1 MKLGHYLTL
10 SLLALVFSLSLHKV
24 YDPDFWMHVAAGE
37 YLWKTHTVLHANMF
51 SFTYPQREWIDVY
64 WLYELVLSWFWQWG
78 QAAAVTAFRIVLVF
92 ALVTL
97 VFLGFRNRRPLLSA
111 SDAGVLLLAWLLLA
125 PRLTDRPELVSFVLF
140 AATLTL
146 VRRKRWW
153 WCLPLQLIW
162 ANVHGFF
169 CLGPITLALA
179 TASEWISGRRR
190 PAVEAFL
197 ASLASA
203 AVCVVS
209 PFGWRNW
216 LVLIRGSVTMQTLAG
231 EVEEL
236 ASPFHPVVRATNGSG
251 WLLIVFVVLAAIILM
266 ANYKSV
272 SAFDW
277 LVMAASLPLAFS
289 VQRSIP
295 VFVLASLPALLAV
308 TPRME
313 KPLAGAAVGC
323 LCLALAAGL
332 RIHGREFGV
341 GIASDQFPKQAVD
354 FLQSHTHGPL
364 RLFNAEF
371 GSGGYL
377 IARGLPVFIDGRL
390 EAYPTEFVRE
400 YLHALD
406 DDTAFRTMA
415 RDHAVTHALVVTTR
429 ADMRLFAQRLNSSPE
444 WKMLYADG
452 VAMVFERR
460 P

>member
-1 MKLGHYLTL
+1 
-10 SLLALVFSLSLHKV
+10 
-24 YDPDFWMHVAAGE
+24 
-37 YLWKTHTVLHANMF
+37 
-51 SFTYPQREWIDVY
+51 
-64 WLYELVLSWFWQWG
+64 LVLSWLWQWG
-78 QAAAVTAFRIVLVF
+78 RVAAVTASRMVLVF
-92 ALVTL
+92 ALAAL
-97 VFLGFRNRRPLLSA
+97 VFLGFRHRRQLPSA

-146 VRRKRWW
+146 VRKKLWW
-153 WCLPLQLIW
+153 WCLPLQWIW

-169 CLGPITLALA
+169 CLGPITLLLA
-179 TASEWISGRRR
+179 AASEWISGRRR
-190 PAVEAFL
+190 PAIEAVL
-197 ASLASA
+197 ASFAAA

-216 LVLIRGSVTMQTLAG
+216 LVLIRGTTTMQTLAG

-251 WLLIVFVVLAAIILM
+251 WLLIVFIALAIVILIVNHK
-266 ANYKSV
+266 AV
-272 SAFDW
+272 GTFDW
-277 LVMAASLPLAFS
+277 LVMAASLPLALT

-308 TPRME
+308 TPRIE
-313 KPLAGAAVGC
+313 KSLAGAAIVC

-354 FLQSHTHGPL
+354 FLQSHTHGPQ

-371 GSGGYL
+371 SSGGYL
-377 IARGLPVFIDGRL
+377 IERGLPVFIDGRL

-400 YLHALD
+400 YLRALD
-406 DDTAFRTMA
+406 DDAAFRKMA
-415 RDHAVTHALVVTTR
+415 REYAVTHALVVTTR
-429 ADMRLFAQRLNSSPE
+429 ADMRLFAQRLNLSPE
-444 WKMLYADG
+444 WKILYADG
-452 VAMVFERR
+452 VATVFERH